1 MGSEIALAIGL
12 VASPLAI
19 GVAAVGAY
27 LTFLGIAALTAHPA
41 PPASGP
47 MRRRFAV
54 LVPAHDEASVIDRVL
69 GSLQGQ
75 TYPRD
80 RYDVFVVADNCTDAT
95 AAIARRSGA
104 IVHERRDDERR
115 AKGHALRWLL
125 DRVREHGAYDAYV
138 VFDADSIMSADFLSR
153 MDARLES
160 GSRVVQAHYRVL
172 NSSASSSS
180 TLREAALASL
190 HYLRPRG
197 RSALRLSCGLKGNG
211 MCFDAATLD
220 AIGWSSVGLAED
232 VELHLTLVRSG
243 IRVDFAPEAVVQAD
257 MPTTSADAA
266 SQNLRWE
273 AGRIAVLR
281 REVPGMLLQG
291 LRRRDAII
299 VDAAIEQIIPPL
311 SVAFAAG
318 VLSMTAGAIAGSAP
332 IVALGFLGTTAI
344 AGHIVAGLI
353 ALRAPARA
361 YVALARAPAYIA
373 WKLLIYARAALA
385 PTTQGWVRTRRES
398 AQQRRS

>member
-1 MGSEIALAIGL
+1 
-12 VASPLAI
+12 
-19 GVAAVGAY
+19 
-27 LTFLGIAALTAHPA
+27 
-41 PPASGP
+41 
-47 MRRRFAV
+47 
-54 LVPAHDEASVIDRVL
+54 
-69 GSLQGQ
+69 
-75 TYPRD
+75 
-80 RYDVFVVADNCTDAT
+80 
-95 AAIARRSGA
+95 
-104 IVHERRDDERR
+104 
-115 AKGHALRWLL
+115 
-125 DRVREHGAYDAYV
+125 
-138 VFDADSIMSADFLSR
+138 
-153 MDARLES
+153 
-160 GSRVVQAHYRVL
+160 
-172 NSSASSSS
+172 
-180 TLREAALASL
+180 
-190 HYLRPRG
+190 
-197 RSALRLSCGLKGNG
+197 

-353 ALRAPARA
+353 ALRAQRARTS
-361 YVALARAPAYIA
+361 RSPGH
-373 WKLLIYARAALA
+373 
-385 PTTQGWVRTRRES
+385 PRTSRGSSSYMRGRRS
-398 AQQRRS
+398 RPQRRVGSARDGSPRNSDGADPHRRSPQRY